1 MRPIGC
7 SLTVSLVMGI
17 LLTTG
22 CSSGPSGSE
31 LTSLDETAALEQ
43 VDTVEI
49 QETDERFIGELADA
63 DIELDP
69 LRIYVADRKM
79 QRIAV
84 ITADGSIDHF
94 IGEAGRGPG
103 ELGRPI
109 FLSVD
114 EDRVVVAQRRWRGFS
129 VFDTSGTPID
139 DHRLPG
145 EHYVGGYDLFQIRD
159 GYVMPVTSFSPQRM
173 GSLRVPS
180 GENTV
185 ATLNDTFEVKETFG
199 TFPSLYRDGEY
210 YSQQRT
216 MDLRADSLA
225 AVGYRLVPNVQLY
238 DLTRQGDPHLQ
249 TLSFD
254 HPDFRPPQEET
265 PLDIAI
271 DDELYERLANY
282 DIVEETMLLQD
293 DIVVQVFANH
303 TKGYYK
309 QTEFKPS
316 EQEHFATLGT
326 IDSDERLP
334 LSLPGP
340 VLARDEKDRLYV
352 ELNPTP
358 DNRKIGIY
366 EVNWP

>member
-1 MRPIGC
+1 
-7 SLTVSLVMGI
+7 MGI
-17 LLTTG
+17 LITTG

-31 LTSLDETAALEQ
+31 VTSLDETAALEQ

-49 QETDERFIGELADA
+49 QETDERFIGALADA

-159 GYVMPVTSFSPQRM
+159 GYVMPVTSFSPQRT
-173 GSLRVPS
+173 GSLQVPS

-185 ATLNDTFEVKETFG
+185 ATLNDTFEVKETLERFPRCIGTGSTIHSSEPWTFG
-199 TFPSLYRDGEY
+199 PTRSRRWGIGSSRTSNCMILPDRAIRIYKRCRSIILTF
-210 YSQQRT
+210 
-216 MDLRADSLA
+216 A
-225 AVGYRLVPNVQLY
+225 
-238 DLTRQGDPHLQ
+238 
-249 TLSFD
+249 
-254 HPDFRPPQEET
+254 
-265 PLDIAI
+265 
-271 DDELYERLANY
+271 
-282 DIVEETMLLQD
+282 
-293 DIVVQVFANH
+293 
-303 TKGYYK
+303 
-309 QTEFKPS
+309 
-316 EQEHFATLGT
+316 
-326 IDSDERLP
+326 LP
-334 LSLPGP
+334 K
-340 VLARDEKDRLYV
+340 RRHH
-352 ELNPTP
+352 
-358 DNRKIGIY
+358 
-366 EVNWP
+366 